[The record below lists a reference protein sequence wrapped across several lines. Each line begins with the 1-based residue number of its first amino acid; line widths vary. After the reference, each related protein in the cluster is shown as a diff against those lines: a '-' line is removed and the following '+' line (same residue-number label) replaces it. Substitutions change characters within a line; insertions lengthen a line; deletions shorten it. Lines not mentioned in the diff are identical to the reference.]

1 MILGISMKKYLDS
14 WNKFEIILFSL
25 SILLIFGIGF
35 ILECE
40 LLSIIVSFLMLF
52 TALNQAKGNILSQFI
67 GVLVAILYSYI
78 SYNNRYYGE
87 TIIYVFILLPM
98 YIIGIYTWS
107 LNNGSLSTVVN
118 KNEIGIKEWIIL
130 IMINILLFILMYF
143 LLDYFDTEQLL
154 ISTLSMNINLTATY
168 LLIRRSKYSFIIYLF
183 NSIIF
188 LFLWGIPVLNG
199 DYKLLPM
206 LLEAILLIV
215 NDIYGTVRWMKR

>member
-1 MILGISMKKYLDS
+1 MKKYLDS